1 VTRRHETGYHTR
13 SDIVLI
19 SRCLMSFRECISLFL
34 WCHFSMFSMSQCLIL
49 DLSVS
54 NIGSGMIT
62 CLMSFH
68 HCISLF
74 LWCHCSMFSMS
85 QCLIS
90 DLKWHH
96 KNTNTV
102 MKRHQT
108 CYHTRSDIRH
118 CDILNIEKWHHKNRL
133 IQWWKDIRQDL
144 VW

>member
-1 VTRRHETGYHTR
+1 MIFLNIKSRIIIDGTNIIWLHYLTI
-13 SDIVLI
+13 IVIKLI
-19 SRCLMSFRECISLFL
+19 MLLQLILHALCRWKWVYNIRPGMITCLMSSRHCISLFL
-34 WCHFSMFSMSQCLIL
+34 WCHCSMFSMSQCLIL

-90 DLKWHH
+90 DL
-96 KNTNTV
+96 V
-102 MKRHQT
+102 
-108 CYHTRSDIRH
+108 C
-118 CDILNIEKWHHKNRL
+118 
-133 IQWWKDIRQDL
+133 
-144 VW
+144 